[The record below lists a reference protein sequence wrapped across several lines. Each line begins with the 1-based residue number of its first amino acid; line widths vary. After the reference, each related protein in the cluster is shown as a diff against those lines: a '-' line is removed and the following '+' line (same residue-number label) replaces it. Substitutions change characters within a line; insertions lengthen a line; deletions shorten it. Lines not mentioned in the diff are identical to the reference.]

1 MFDITVTNATINF
14 HLVCKTGTRKKKCAF
29 LLQLTESERATLISF
44 RYFHQ
49 FFNLCQCAF
58 FIIALFFRFNDKSQ
72 PFIDQGWLVSCNIND
87 LEQWNDKEF
96 PSHHCNK
103 INFVCLI
110 TENAY
115 ACRLRNLVMAI
126 KCIESG
132 KRERVRELLNIER
145 FLLWLNDYGFSA
157 QVHALFTCF
166 IGMRNQ
172 SPEIQCLTIEDW
184 VHNDSWKKTL
194 NNEYQE
200 NRNKC

>member
-1 MFDITVTNATINF
+1 M
-14 HLVCKTGTRKKKCAF
+14 C
-29 LLQLTESERATLISF
+29 
-44 RYFHQ
+44 
-49 FFNLCQCAF
+49 F

-103 INFVCLI
+103 IHFVCLI
-110 TENAY
+110 TENSY

-126 KCIESG
+126 KVEN
-132 KRERVRELLNIER
+132 ERVRELLNIER

-184 VHNDSWKKTL
+184 VHNDIWKNLEQWISRESKQVLGRFRTL
-194 NNEYQE
+194 SAFQPDDDPNWT
-200 NRNKC
+200 KK